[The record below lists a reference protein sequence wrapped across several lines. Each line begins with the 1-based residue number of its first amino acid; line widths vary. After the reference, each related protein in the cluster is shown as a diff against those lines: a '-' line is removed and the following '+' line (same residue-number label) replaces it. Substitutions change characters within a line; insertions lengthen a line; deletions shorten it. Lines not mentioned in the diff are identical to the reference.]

1 MNFKQYYEGN
11 QTYHTENNQRLDKIT
26 SIVQKMNPKKILDV
40 GCGEGLLIEKM
51 ASKVDAEYYG
61 LDAYEKIDAI
71 NWQYTSTD
79 ITERLPFE
87 SEQFDCVVLGEVI
100 EHVPNTDFVIR
111 EIRRVLQDEGYL
123 IISTPNLASWA
134 NRILLPL
141 GLQPLFTETSS
152 EINLGRNFRMLGQGA
167 KVQGHLKIF
176 TSRSLG
182 EILEKESFVV
192 TKKYGVPFFFP
203 FPISLLD
210 QLLATLFHFLPVFFM
225 WPKKDKLGLCIR

>member
-210 QLLATLFHFLPVFFM
+210 QLLANIVPLSS
-225 WPKKDKLGLCIR
+225 GLLYVAQKR

>member
-182 EILEKESFVV
+182 EILEKGSFVV

-210 QLLATLFHFLPVFFM
+210 QLLANIVPLSS
-225 WPKKDKLGLCIR
+225 GLLYVAQKR